1 MEGKNGARPPAKGGN
16 RRERMVLDP
25 MREIILV
32 LVVAMLI
39 VVSGLTFLAALPEPD
54 LKSGARLS
62 VDEVYFV
69 ARDLDNNKTSL
80 EVFMFITNEGG
91 KPAGVTI
98 RAFAIDVTS
107 NLAHGQDS
115 TDIGNV
121 RGESTSEAEMDIVL
135 TSDRKYRIEVLLF
148 KDGKVSIKGEA
159 TVNLQEGGY
168 GGSDYRTTVSDPGG
182 DTPEEPPVYNQ
193 TRMVGLSVIALFWI
207 VITYA
212 VVYRRCRR

>member
-1 MEGKNGARPPAKGGN
+1 MEDKKGGPPAKGRKD
-16 RRERMVLDP
+16 RRGRIEMTP
-25 MREIILV
+25 TRELILV

-39 VVSGLTFLAALPEPD
+39 VVSGLTFLAALPRPD
-54 LKSGARLS
+54 LKSGAELS

-69 ARDLDNNKTSL
+69 ARDLGGNESSL

-115 TDIGNV
+115 ADIGTV
-121 RGESTSEAEMDIVL
+121 KSDSTSEASMDIVL
-135 TSDRKYRIEVLLF
+135 TNDRKYRIEVLLF
-148 KDGKVSIKGEA
+148 KDGKVTIKGEA
-159 TVNLQEGGY
+159 VVNLEAGGY
-168 GGSDYRTTVSDPGG
+168 GGSDYSTTMGDDDG
-182 DTPEEPPVYNQ
+182 DTPPEPPVYNQ
-193 TRMVGLSVIALFWI
+193 TRVVGLSVIVLFWI

-212 VVYRRCRR
+212 LVYRRCRR